1 MATYTHTNTHM
12 YTYACMHTS
21 VWGNDRFTEII
32 ETKVT
37 LWKERKNMV
46 AIMCTMQIKLNAN
59 VHVCDYSD

>member
-1 MATYTHTNTHM
+1 MH
-12 YTYACMHTS
+12 ACIQVCGETT
-21 VWGNDRFTEII
+21 DLLKII